1 LTIIVRWQ
9 VVTIIE
15 NIASWSAGLKVEEIP
30 PRVLEVAR
38 NQVLSVMGA
47 IHAGAGCSGGKAV
60 IQTVESMDAGG
71 PCGVYPS
78 GAGTQMIPAI
88 LQNASL
94 AMALD
99 YDDYLFLGHSG
110 HSAVC
115 VPLAVGETLGADAS
129 TVLVAQVAANEVAGR
144 LGGSVV
150 LGPHNGQ
157 MWAHVHL
164 LGAAA
169 ATSRILGLDEEQT
182 ANAMGIAMAE
192 PVYSLFPGFM
202 GPQSK
207 LLIASV
213 PSITGTLAALMASKG
228 MTGPRA
234 ILEDPQGFWAHF
246 SFLPLPFMMTGLG
259 SAWVTDT
266 IAFKPYPGCAYIDT
280 AMDALFDILER
291 FEKEKGRPVE
301 PAEIKDV
308 KVEASLLT
316 IAMNEMSTGY
326 MDKSHLSPTNIN
338 FSMSVSIAIGLL
350 AGRLTGAELTD
361 PYLEENRRE
370 ILALASR
377 VQVEHSA
384 RLSVRFI
391 QSIDEAVDL
400 EAMLAELN
408 WRDLF
413 AARHSLGKHLKH
425 VATMGPRDMVEAW
438 QSLDIADRTFLKSL
452 VSIKG
457 FLGAA
462 PGYDLGRSRL
472 EDLRM
477 PFGARVHVTLRDG
490 TLLEAEKHIPMGGPG
505 DPGRLDVAAAKF
517 VREASP
523 VLGEEK
529 VKHAVEVVRNYDSG
543 TLSDLREALTP
554 GV

>member
-1 LTIIVRWQ
+1 MTV
-9 VVTIIE
+9 IE
-15 NIASWSAGLKVEEIP
+15 NIAGWSAGLKIEEIP
-30 PRVLEVAR
+30 PRTLELAR

-47 IHAGAGCSGGKAV
+47 IHAGAGCAGGRAVMKAV
-60 IQTVESMDAGG
+60 EEMGPEG
-71 PCGVYPS
+71 PCGAYPG
-78 GAGTQMIPAI
+78 GAGRMMVPAI

-99 YDDYLFLGHSG
+99 YDDYLFLGHTG

-115 VPLAVGETLGADAS
+115 VPLALGETLGADAP
-129 TVLVAQVAANEVAGR
+129 TALLAQVAANEVGGR
-144 LGGSVV
+144 LGASVV

-164 LGAAA
+164 LGSAAA
-169 ATSRILGLDEEQT
+169 ASRLLGLDEERT
-182 ANAMGIAMAE
+182 ADAMSIALAE

-213 PSITGTLAALMASKG
+213 PSITGTLAALMAAKG

-246 SFLPLPFMMTGLG
+246 SFMPLPFMMTGLG
-259 SAWVTDT
+259 SSWVTDT

-280 AMDALFDILER
+280 AMDALFDILGR
-291 FEKEKGRPVE
+291 FEQERGRPVE
-301 PAEIKDV
+301 PAEV
-308 KVEASLLT
+308 REVRVEASLLT
-316 IAMNEMSTGY
+316 IAMNAMAGGY
-326 MDKSHLSPTNIN
+326 MDPSRLSPTNIN
-338 FSMSVSIAIGLL
+338 FSLSVSIAIGLL

-377 VQVEHSA
+377 VEIEHSA

-391 QSIDEAVDL
+391 QAIDEAVDL
-400 EAMLAELN
+400 EAMLAELD
-408 WRDLF
+408 WRALF
-413 AARHSLGKHLKH
+413 KARHSLRSHLKQ
-425 VATMGPRDMVEAW
+425 VATMGPKDFVDAW
-438 QSLDIADRTFLKSL
+438 KSLDIADKTFLKSL
-452 VSIKG
+452 VSLSG
-457 FLGAA
+457 FFGAP

-477 PFGARVHVTLRDG
+477 PFGARVSVTLRDG
-490 TLLEAEKHIPMGGPG
+490 TVLSAEKHIPMGGPG

-523 VLGEEK
+523 ALGEKRALE
-529 VKHAVEVVRNYDSG
+529 AVGVIRAYESS
-543 TLSDLREALTP
+543 TLGGIREALTP
-554 GV
+554 ES

>member
-1 LTIIVRWQ
+1 M
-9 VVTIIE
+9 TIIE
-15 NIASWSAGLKVEEIP
+15 SIASWSSGLKLEEIP

-47 IHAGAGCSGGKAV
+47 IHAGAGCAGGKSV
-60 IQTVESMDAGG
+60 IETVKAMGVNG
-71 PCGVYPS
+71 PCGTYPGGQAS
-78 GAGTQMIPAI
+78 LLMPAV

-99 YDDYLFLGHSG
+99 YDDYLFLAHTG

-115 VPLAVGETLGADAS
+115 VPLAVGETVGADAA
-129 TVLVAQVAANEVAGR
+129 TVLVAQVAANEIAGR

-164 LGAAA
+164 IGAAA
-169 ATSRILGLDEEQT
+169 AASRVLGLNEDQT
-182 ANAMGIAMAE
+182 ADAMGIALAE

-207 LLIASV
+207 LLVASV
-213 PSITGTLAALMASKG
+213 PSITGTLAALLASNG

-246 SFLPLPFMMTGLG
+246 SFVPVPFMMTGLG
-259 SAWVTDT
+259 RAWVTDT

-280 AMDALFDILER
+280 AMDALFDVLER

-316 IAMNEMSTGY
+316 IAMNAMASGY
-326 MDKSHLSPTNIN
+326 MDEAHLSPTNIN

-391 QSIDEAVDL
+391 KSIDEAVDL
-400 EAMLAELN
+400 EAMLAELD
-408 WRDLF
+408 WRGVLK
-413 AARHSLGKHLKH
+413 ARHNLREHMKR
-425 VATMGPRDMVEAW
+425 VATMGPRGMVEAW

-452 VSIKG
+452 ISLRG
-457 FLGAA
+457 FFAA
-462 PGYDLGRSRL
+462 PAGYDLGRSRL

-490 TLLEAEKHIPMGGPG
+490 TLLEAEKHIPKGGPG
-505 DPGRLDVAAAKF
+505 DPGRLDVAADKF

-523 VLGEEK
+523 FLGEEQAK
-529 VKHAVEVVRNYDSG
+529 KAVEVVRDYENG
-543 TLSDLREALTP
+543 TLGDIRGALTP
-554 GV
+554 AG